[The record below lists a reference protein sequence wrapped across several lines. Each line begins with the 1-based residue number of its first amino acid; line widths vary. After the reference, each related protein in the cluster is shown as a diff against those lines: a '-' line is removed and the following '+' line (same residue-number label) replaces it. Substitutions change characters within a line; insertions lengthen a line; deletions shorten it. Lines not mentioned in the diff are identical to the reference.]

1 MTSSFVM
8 ALLLPALVGARQP
21 AAPTAAALT
30 TQSPAAEP
38 VRPDSAARLI
48 EIARQDSTAPH
59 IPPLDSIST
68 GNRVVQRTERVPGSV
83 VVLRGN
89 VDVYGVIDGDAI
101 ALDGDVI
108 VHEGGRVH
116 GDAFAAFG
124 DVRLAGGSV
133 QGRTSAL
140 RGSVAALPA
149 VVRVPRPDS
158 LPRSGWQATRD
169 ALGVSVGWLA
179 VLLGIGIAA
188 FMFAGAYLEIVMEAI
203 ERRFTRA
210 FWVGLAGQFAML
222 PALLLLVVG
231 LAITVIGLLL
241 VPFAVVAFA
250 LGVAGVTTLG
260 FLAMAQTTGRSVLG
274 RSLTQLSAQGAAL
287 KALVFGVALYVGLWI
302 VAAAFAW
309 SPVLL
314 FVLRAIAFVVT
325 WVAATVGLGA
335 VLLTRGGT
343 RRVGAPAARAIP
355 APDPALAW
363 QTPTPVTGVVAARRP
378 TPAPPARDVTR
389 R

>member
-1 MTSSFVM
+1 MTRALVLG
-8 ALLLPALVGARQP
+8 LLLPALAGAQQSVAP
-21 AAPTAAALT
+21 APTAPSVRA
-30 TQSPAAEP
+30 PAAEP

-48 EIARQDSTAPH
+48 EIARQDSAAPH

-89 VDVYGVIDGDAI
+89 VDVYGVVDGDAI

-124 DVRLAGGSV
+124 DVRLAGGTV
-133 QGRTSAL
+133 QGRSSAL

-149 VVRVPRPDS
+149 VVRVPRADS

-179 VLLGIGIAA
+179 VMLGIGIAA

-210 FWVGLAGQFAML
+210 FWVGVVGQLAIL
-222 PALLLLVVG
+222 PVLLLLVVG

-250 LGVAGVTTLG
+250 IGVAGVTTLG

-302 VAAAFAW
+302 AAAAFAW

-314 FVLRAIAFVVT
+314 FILRAIAFLLT

-343 RRVGAPAARAIP
+343 RRVGAAARPAAIP
-355 APDPALAW
+355 DAALAW

-378 TPAPPARDVTR
+378 TPAPSAGDVTR

>member
-1 MTSSFVM
+1 VTRSLVL
-8 ALLLPALVGARQP
+8 ALLLPALAGAQQSTAP
-21 AAPTAAALT
+21 SSAAT
-30 TQSPAAEP
+30 TQTSAAEP
-38 VRPDSAARLI
+38 VLPDSAARLI
-48 EIARQDSTAPH
+48 EVARQDSGAPR

-89 VDVYGVIDGDAI
+89 VDVYGVVDGDAI
-101 ALDGDVI
+101 ALGGDVI

-124 DVRLAGGSV
+124 DVRLAGGVV
-133 QGRTSAL
+133 QGRSSAL

-149 VVRVPRPDS
+149 VVRVPKPDTT
-158 LPRSGWQATRD
+158 PRSGWQATRD

-203 ERRFTRA
+203 ERRFARA
-210 FWVGLAGQFAML
+210 FWTGLAGQFAML
-222 PALLLLVVG
+222 PVLLLLVVG

-287 KALVFGVALYVGLWI
+287 KALMFGVALYVGLWI

-314 FVLRAIAFVVT
+314 FVLRAIAFVLT

-343 RRVGAPAARAIP
+343 RRVGATTTRAVP
-355 APDPALAW
+355 APDPSLAW

-378 TPAPPARDVTR
+378 TPAPSAGDVTR